1 MTVSRRLYHQRSEAT
16 AGSKTTSS
24 SSANARTLMMVLG
37 QPITT
42 LDVLNAT
49 NPWIPAHSAR
59 PWSSERDTSRMGA
72 SSTHQAVNWFTPEE
86 LIPISSSTYQQLKQ
100 SRPSELPLVH
110 LALVSSSA
118 LQTRPFRI
126 MWPHSHSLNAAH
138 LQRCRWSRPTTRCVS
153 ADSDGKRST
162 PACCHLPV
170 MLTSMRWVSQTSLM
184 DPMAGVR
191 QILMSE
197 RPRILPAQ
205 PMVLST

>member
-59 PWSSERDTSRMGA
+59 QWSSERDTSQMGT
-72 SSTHQAVNWFTPEE
+72 SSTRPAVSWFTPEE

-110 LALVSSSA
+110 LAMVLSSA
-118 LQTRPFRI
+118 FPTRRFRI
-126 MWPHSHSLNAAH
+126 MWPHSHSINVAH
-138 LQRCRWSRPTTRCVS
+138 LQRCRWSRPTTRCVLV
-153 ADSDGKRST
+153 DLDGKRST
-162 PACCHLPV
+162 PACCHLQV
-170 MLTSMRWVSQTSLM
+170 MLTSMRWVSPTNLM
-184 DPMAGVR
+184 DSMAGVR
-191 QILMSE
+191 QILMPE
-197 RPRILPAQ
+197 RARILPAQ
-205 PMVLST
+205 PMVLLT